1 MNAQPTPETD
11 SAPDRPPQAPAAGA
25 PSPAPPASHAFVG
38 HTIIVSLVTL
48 LSRFFGLL
56 RDWALGYVFGLG
68 AVMDAFVVAFMVP
81 NLFRRLFGEGA
92 LAASFIPQYTRLL
105 KQDEPGARRFARIIL
120 WKLTAALVAISTL
133 LVLGLLACYLLGD
146 LTDANRLTIRLTW
159 VTIWFMPLICLTAI
173 FGSIL
178 QVHNRFAVPA
188 AAPIILNL
196 FLIGGSLGASAMGDD
211 VPDESKMMFVAWAL
225 VASGVVQAAWSWQV
239 TLAAWRAAGHTPA
252 TTPIT
257 LQDLTLAEKGI
268 MRQWAPTV
276 LGLAIFQINTLM
288 DVLIARFF
296 SGPPGEKLHLMGM
309 TLDFPMPEGSA
320 SALFMAS
327 RLYEFPLG
335 VFGIAVAT
343 AIFPALS
350 RACDDRP
357 RFSELLRQG
366 LRLTVYIGLPASVG
380 LILIRHPACRAI
392 YFDSGKYTAEDAG
405 RIAYVLAGYAP
416 AIWAYSMNQVLT
428 RAFYAQKDS
437 KTPLRIGLW
446 MVGLNFVMNI
456 TLIWPLGVAGLAVAT
471 ATCAILQCF
480 IMLHQVRRYADQPLS
495 PPVRRS
501 WLKIG
506 LLTLAMSAA
515 LVPFL
520 SLFDVQAMSRLG
532 LIGLLLSAVGLGA
545 AVLIAGS
552 RLIGAEELGWLL
564 RRKTPAGQ
572 AGPPAAPPADPPS
585 AAPPAP

>member
-1 MNAQPTPETD
+1 MNPQPTPETD
-11 SAPDRPPQAPAAGA
+11 SSSPGDPAQ
-25 PSPAPPASHAFVG
+25 SPAPPATASTSAPAAQHSSHAFVG

-68 AVMDAFVVAFMVP
+68 AVMDAFVVAFMAP

-105 KQDEPGARRFARIIL
+105 KQDEQGARRFARIIL

-133 LVLGLLACYLLGD
+133 LILGLLACYLLGD
-146 LTDANRLTIRLTW
+146 ISDANRLTIRLTW
-159 VTIWFMPLICLTAI
+159 ITIWFMPLICVTAI

-196 FLIGGSLGASAMGDD
+196 FLIGGSLGAYAMGEG
-211 VPDESKMMFVAWAL
+211 VPDESKMVFVAWAL

-239 TLAAWRAAGHTPA
+239 TRAAWRAASQSPPDS
-252 TTPIT
+252 PIT
-257 LQDLTLAEKGI
+257 AQDLTLAEKGM

-276 LGLAIFQINTLM
+276 LGLAIFQINALM

-296 SGPPGEKLHLMGM
+296 SGPPGQTLHLLGM
-309 TLDFPMPEGSA
+309 TLDYPMAEGSA
-320 SALFMAS
+320 SALFMAG

-350 RACDDRP
+350 KASDDRP

-366 LRLTVYIGLPASVG
+366 LRLTVYIGLPASIG

-392 YFDSGKYTAEDAG
+392 YFDTGKYTSEDAG

-428 RAFYAQKDS
+428 RAFYAQKDP
-437 KTPLRIGLW
+437 KTPLRIGLA
-446 MVGLNFVMNI
+446 MVGLNFALNLA
-456 TLIWPLGVAGLAVAT
+456 LIWPLGAAGLAVAT
-471 ATCAILQCF
+471 AFCAVLQCF

-495 PPVRRS
+495 PAVRTS

-506 LLTLAMSAA
+506 LLTLVMTAA

-520 SLFDVQAMSRLG
+520 SLFDVPAMSRLG
-532 LIGLLLSAVGLGA
+532 LIGLLLGAVAIGA
-545 AVLIAGS
+545 AVLIGGS
-552 RLIGAEELGWLL
+552 RLIGIEELGWLL
-564 RRKTPAGQ
+564 RRKTPAGKS
-572 AGPPAAPPADPPS
+572 GPPSTPPS
-585 AAPPAP
+585 TP